1 MGTQSQQAQA
11 QLGMFGAMSR
21 AGGGAGNASLL
32 QKAGNSQNPMLLKV
46 SVLQLRLCCLQIES
60 KFIPFIPYLLA
71 AAQRAQRG
79 G

>member
-21 AGGGAGNASLL
+21 TGGGAGNATLL

-46 SVLQLRLCCLQIES
+46 STPSWLPNQI
-60 KFIPFIPYLLA
+60 KINLFIHY
-71 AAQRAQRG
+71 
-79 G
+79 